1 MIINIHNTDT
11 TNMTLEG
18 SPEECSQFLQHYIGT
33 WIDLAEIP
41 SVLGEDLIERIQKY
55 MKLREQ
61 GIRLVEVKNKYHDSI
76 L

>member
-18 SPEECSQFLQHYIGT
+18 SPEECSQFLQHYIGS
-33 WIDLAEIP
+33 WVDLGEIP
-41 SVLGEDLIERIQKY
+41 SVLGEDLVERIQKY

-61 GIRLVEVKNKYHDSI
+61 GIRLVEVKK
-76 L
+76 

>member
-18 SPEECSQFLQHYIGT
+18 TPEECSQFLQHYIGT
-33 WIDLAEIP
+33 CVDLSEIP
-41 SVLGEDLIERIQKY
+41 LVLGEDLEERIQKY

-61 GIRLVEVKNKYHDSI
+61 GIRLVEITK
-76 L
+76 